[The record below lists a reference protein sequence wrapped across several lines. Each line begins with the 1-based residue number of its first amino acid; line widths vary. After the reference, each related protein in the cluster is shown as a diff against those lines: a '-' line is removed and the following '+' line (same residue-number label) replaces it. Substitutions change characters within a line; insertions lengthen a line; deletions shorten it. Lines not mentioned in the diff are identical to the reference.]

1 MPHMGDRVSA
11 VQQPPS
17 GPAPATPSPYVVID
31 RERWSALR
39 ATTPLTLDDDD
50 LARLRGLGEPIDL
63 AEVEEVYLPLSR
75 LLSLQVTAA
84 HERHRATSTFLGE
97 ESARVPFVI
106 GVAGSVAVGKSTT
119 SRVLRELLARW
130 PHHPRVEL
138 VTTDGFLLPN
148 AELDRRG
155 LLGRKG
161 FPESYDQRGLL
172 RFLAAVKSGSPEV
185 EAPVYSHLVYDV
197 VAGESLV
204 VRSPD
209 ILIVEG
215 LNVLQPPRPR
225 ADGRSRMSVSD
236 YFDFSVYVD
245 AATADARRW
254 YVERFLR
261 LRRTAF
267 ADPASYFHRF
277 ASLSDE
283 AARETALGIWAE
295 VNEPN
300 LLQNIKPTRGR
311 ATLVLEKGPDHAVR
325 RVRLRKL

>member
-1 MPHMGDRVSA
+1 MGDRVSG
-11 VQQPPS
+11 VQQPPP

-31 RERWSALR
+31 RDRWSALR

-97 ESARVPFVI
+97 ESGQVPFVV

-130 PHHPRVEL
+130 PHHPQVEL

-148 AELDRRG
+148 AELERRG
-155 LLGRKG
+155 LLAHKG

-172 RFLAAVKSGSPEV
+172 RFLAEVKAGKPEV

-197 VAGESLV
+197 VPGDSVV

-209 ILIVEG
+209 ILVVEG
-215 LNVLQPPRPR
+215 LNVLQPPRPKT
-225 ADGRSRMSVSD
+225 DGRSRMSVSD

-245 AATADARRW
+245 AATSDVRRW

-267 ADPASYFHRF
+267 ADPASYFRRY
-277 ASLSDE
+277 ASLSDD
-283 AARETALGIWAE
+283 AATETALAIWAE

-300 LLQNIKPTRGR
+300 LVQNIRPTRGR